1 MLRFIFGA
9 SGAGKSVSLYREV
22 IERAERE
29 PERNFFILVP
39 DQFTM
44 QTQMDV
50 VREHPRHGIMNI
62 DVLSFGRLSHRILAE
77 CGGEKMPVLDDTGKS
92 LLLRH
97 AADKHAEEL
106 PYIGRNMHKAGYID
120 EVKSTISE
128 FMQYNLSP
136 TDLDLLIKAG
146 EKRSTLQAKLKDL
159 RLLYATFLEEI
170 KNRFRT
176 PEETLGLV
184 ASLVPGSALLE
195 DSVIAFDGFT
205 GFTPVQ
211 YRLLGA
217 LMATCSEVICT
228 VTIPAEEDLYSF
240 RDGVPEQDL
249 FYLSKKTIFQLE
261 KTEWLAQRE
270 ADLAHTPDLD
280 RFLEAQR
287 QLRKRRGIDRLLFG
301 NPVVR
306 LSNNPPLAFLE
317 AGLFRYPFKSFSQEA
332 STLHLSVS
340 LTREE
345 EISRVFRTIRTLI
358 REDETLYYRDFAI
371 VCGTQEDYEDAVTKC
386 ASLFHVPCYID
397 KTRKMKMNPYV
408 EFLTAMLQV
417 IVTDFAPDAVF
428 HFLKSGILQEGEE
441 DIFLLEN
448 YVRARR
454 VRGREAY
461 GQSFVRAFPTP
472 GGKKREESDKLA
484 LLQRLNALRKK
495 WMEMLSPLL
504 AVTEKGKVVTAGELT
519 EAVREVTTRCLA
531 KEKLDAEASQLEE
544 ANDSE
549 RAAEFR
555 QIYEKT
561 EALLTQIQE
570 LLCHEKMDVREY
582 AQILDAG
589 FSQMEVGTIPRK
601 VDRVLVGD
609 IERTRLREV
618 KYLFFTG
625 VDDASIPGRVSGGGI
640 LSETDRNFLLER
652 EDRIELAPTPRAQMY
667 IQRLYLYLNLT
678 KPSRGLYLSLSAVGS
693 DGKSLRPAYLISVM
707 QEMFPSLILEKTE
720 GVGKLSDIQ
729 TREDAL
735 HRMAPLMRSYA
746 DGLMQEEEQADFLA
760 LYGMLQDSSQI
771 RAEVEAAFK
780 RYEHH
785 PLAGALAEAI
795 YTTHL
800 ENSVSRLERFAECH
814 FAHFA
819 KYALSLQERE
829 EDEFDAADLGNVFHG
844 ILEDFANRLEQEGLS
859 WKTFSKEEGERL
871 LHLAFEEYTQTYGES
886 ILYGSARRQGKLTR
900 IERIMQRTVEQLQYQ
915 LKKGDFMPE
924 GVEVDFQQAGDLP
937 EIHIDLSKEAEE
949 KEEKQEKEEQS
960 AIPVQGEIV
969 LHGRIDRVDLAHQA
983 DKVYVKIIDFKSGK
997 KDFDIAA
1004 LYYGLQLQL
1013 VVYMEVA
1020 KAMQQEQHPDKE
1032 VIPAALLY
1040 YHVSDPLIKDGAGK
1054 SKEEILSKIRSEL
1067 RTTGLVNESDQVI
1080 ALLDEDLSGA
1090 GARSD
1095 VIPVKRTKNGT
1106 WDSTSS
1112 VVTQEEYDR
1121 LASYVKKQIRK
1132 AGRQILNGDIAVNPY
1147 QRGDR
1152 NACTYCPFRSLCG
1165 FDPSIPGYH
1174 MHQLE
1179 KWTKEEVMHKI

>member
-1 MLRFIFGA
+1 
-9 SGAGKSVSLYREV
+9 
-22 IERAERE
+22 
-29 PERNFFILVP
+29 
-39 DQFTM
+39 
-44 QTQMDV
+44 
-50 VREHPRHGIMNI
+50 
-62 DVLSFGRLSHRILAE
+62 
-77 CGGEKMPVLDDTGKS
+77 
-92 LLLRH
+92 
-97 AADKHAEEL
+97 
-106 PYIGRNMHKAGYID
+106 
-120 EVKSTISE
+120 
-128 FMQYNLSP
+128 
-136 TDLDLLIKAG
+136 
-146 EKRSTLQAKLKDL
+146 
-159 RLLYATFLEEI
+159 
-170 KNRFRT
+170 
-176 PEETLGLV
+176 
-184 ASLVPGSALLE
+184 
-195 DSVIAFDGFT
+195 
-205 GFTPVQ
+205 
-211 YRLLGA
+211 
-217 LMATCSEVICT
+217 
-228 VTIPAEEDLYSF
+228 
-240 RDGVPEQDL
+240 
-249 FYLSKKTIFQLE
+249 
-261 KTEWLAQRE
+261 
-270 ADLAHTPDLD
+270 
-280 RFLEAQR
+280 
-287 QLRKRRGIDRLLFG
+287 
-301 NPVVR
+301 
-306 LSNNPPLAFLE
+306 
-317 AGLFRYPFKSFSQEA
+317 
-332 STLHLSVS
+332 
-340 LTREE
+340 
-345 EISRVFRTIRTLI
+345 
-358 REDETLYYRDFAI
+358 
-371 VCGTQEDYEDAVTKC
+371 
-386 ASLFHVPCYID
+386 
-397 KTRKMKMNPYV
+397 
-408 EFLTAMLQV
+408 
-417 IVTDFAPDAVF
+417 
-428 HFLKSGILQEGEE
+428 
-441 DIFLLEN
+441 
-448 YVRARR
+448 
-454 VRGREAY
+454 
-461 GQSFVRAFPTP
+461 
-472 GGKKREESDKLA
+472 
-484 LLQRLNALRKK
+484 
-495 WMEMLSPLL
+495 
-504 AVTEKGKVVTAGELT
+504 
-519 EAVREVTTRCLA
+519 
-531 KEKLDAEASQLEE
+531 
-544 ANDSE
+544 
-549 RAAEFR
+549 
-555 QIYEKT
+555 
-561 EALLTQIQE
+561 
-570 LLCHEKMDVREY
+570 
-582 AQILDAG
+582 
-589 FSQMEVGTIPRK
+589 
-601 VDRVLVGD
+601 
-609 IERTRLREV
+609 
-618 KYLFFTG
+618 
-625 VDDASIPGRVSGGGI
+625 
-640 LSETDRNFLLER
+640 
-652 EDRIELAPTPRAQMY
+652 
-667 IQRLYLYLNLT
+667 
-678 KPSRGLYLSLSAVGS
+678 
-693 DGKSLRPAYLISVM
+693 M

-746 DGLMQEEEQADFLA
+746 DGLMQEEQADFLA
-760 LYGMLQDSSQI
+760 LYGMLQDSGQI

-924 GVEVDFQQAGDLP
+924 GVEVDFRQAGDLP